1 MDGPRNEPAPN
12 VLALPQAPDAIEL
25 RHLRAF
31 VAVADD
37 LSFSRAAQRLFIS
50 QPALSR
56 QIRGLERLVGCD
68 LFRRSTQRVELTLAG
83 EALLARARALLAD
96 LDDAISVT
104 RSVGGELAGRMALL
118 WEPWARASAD
128 VADLDGIRAALE
140 ELHAQFTPPADVA
153 VAPVIAGGVPAL
165 RVTPETASPATVLF
179 LHGGG
184 HVAGSAF
191 GYRHLAAAIA
201 LAARAPALVIDYRLA
216 PEHPYPAAV
225 QDAVNAYLW
234 LRDTGGDDGRIVVA
248 GDSSAGGLVMSF
260 LLALRERDLPG
271 PAGAALLCPWVDLT
285 GRTQRPPQDSS
296 LVFSPDMAH
305 RLAQAYLAGHPVDDP
320 LLSPLQTSL
329 AGLPPLL
336 IQAASGDAVLQEA
349 QLLARHATQC
359 GVDASITV
367 YPVPTHDF
375 HVFWSFLPEARDAI
389 DQIGRFVR
397 TVASPPGESTATQP
411 G

>member
-1 MDGPRNEPAPN
+1 MGQTGSMDEPQNVLAPNVLAPNVLAPN

-104 RSVGGELAGRMALL
+104 RSVGGELAGRMAML

-128 VADLDGIRAALE
+128 VADLDGIRRALE
-140 ELHAQFTPPADVA
+140 ELHGKFTLPAGLA
-153 VAPVIAGGVPAL
+153 VAPVVAGGVPPL
-165 RVTPETASPATVLF
+165 RIPPEAPAPATVLY

-191 GYRHLAAAIA
+191 GYRHLAGAIA
-201 LAARAPALVIDYRLA
+201 TAARAPALVIDYRLA

-234 LRDTGGDDGRIVVA
+234 LRDTGGDEGKIVVA
-248 GDSSAGGLVMSF
+248 GDSSAGGLVMSL
-260 LLALRERDLPG
+260 LLALILIST
-271 PAGAALLCPWVDLT
+271 PAG
-285 GRTQRPPQDSS
+285 
-296 LVFSPDMAH
+296 
-305 RLAQAYLAGHPVDDP
+305 RLNLFK
-320 LLSPLQTSL
+320 
-329 AGLPPLL
+329 
-336 IQAASGDAVLQEA
+336 
-349 QLLARHATQC
+349 
-359 GVDASITV
+359 ASIVLAVACTMSITRLCV
-367 YPVPTHDF
+367 RISYCCRA
-375 HVFWSFLPEARDAI
+375 FL
-389 DQIGRFVR
+389 
-397 TVASPPGESTATQP
+397 S
-411 G
+411 

>member
-1 MDGPRNEPAPN
+1 MDEPQN

-118 WEPWARASAD
+118 WEPWARASAE

-140 ELHAQFTPPADVA
+140 DLHGKFTPPPDVA

-165 RVTPETASPATVLF
+165 RITPETASPAPATVLF

-191 GYRHLAAAIA
+191 GYRHLAAAHRHRGSGTRA
-201 LAARAPALVIDYRLA
+201 GHRLPAGPRAPLSRLRAGRGQRLPVAARHRRRPGQDRRGRRLVSGRAGHVRAAGAARA
-216 PEHPYPAAV
+216 
-225 QDAVNAYLW
+225 
-234 LRDTGGDDGRIVVA
+234 
-248 GDSSAGGLVMSF
+248 
-260 LLALRERDLPG
+260 
-271 PAGAALLCPWVDLT
+271 
-285 GRTQRPPQDSS
+285 
-296 LVFSPDMAH
+296 
-305 RLAQAYLAGHPVDDP
+305 
-320 LLSPLQTSL
+320 
-329 AGLPPLL
+329 
-336 IQAASGDAVLQEA
+336 
-349 QLLARHATQC
+349 
-359 GVDASITV
+359 
-367 YPVPTHDF
+367 
-375 HVFWSFLPEARDAI
+375 
-389 DQIGRFVR
+389 
-397 TVASPPGESTATQP
+397 
-411 G
+411 